1 MNWNKFINFD
11 QLIMPSVI
19 KVIYVLGSAGII
31 ATSINILRLDIQNEG
46 MSFEGVSLGIVVL
59 LGGLL
64 AVRLYCELII
74 VLFKI
79 SANVSK
85 IAGKTD

>member
-1 MNWNKFINFD
+1 MMSE
-11 QLIMPSVI
+11 QGAL
-19 KVIYVLGSAGII
+19 
-31 ATSINILRLDIQNEG
+31 SIL
-46 MSFEGVSLGIVVL
+46 VL

-64 AVRLYCELII
+64 AIRLYCELII

-85 IAGKTD
+85 IASKDN

>member
-1 MNWNKFINFD
+1 MDWKKLLNFD
-11 QLIMPSVI
+11 ELIMPTVI
-19 KVIYVLGSAGII
+19 KFIYVLGSIGVIFAAVAMAFSEG
-31 ATSINILRLDIQNEG
+31 AVSIL
-46 MSFEGVSLGIVVL
+46 VL

-64 AVRLYCELII
+64 GIRLYCELII

-85 IAGKTD
+85 IASRDN